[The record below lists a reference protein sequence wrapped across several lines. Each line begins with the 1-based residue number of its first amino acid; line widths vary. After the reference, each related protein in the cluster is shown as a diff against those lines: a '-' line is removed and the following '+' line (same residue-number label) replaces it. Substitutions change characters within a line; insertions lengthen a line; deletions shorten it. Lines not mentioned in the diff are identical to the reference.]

1 MSKGIFY
8 LIILT
13 VFLLVIWEINE
24 IVTIG
29 FQYTGIKRLIAI
41 FFCFCIILFWKY
53 HMVLAMVLL
62 SILLLAFVCICFV
75 YGQSVFNITFFEM
88 LIIFIYMLTIFIR
101 ARKNGK

>member
-53 HMVLAMVLL
+53 YNEPIKPHNKRRRIKV
-62 SILLLAFVCICFV
+62 
-75 YGQSVFNITFFEM
+75 
-88 LIIFIYMLTIFIR
+88 
-101 ARKNGK
+101 

>member
-41 FFCFCIILFWKY
+41 FF
-53 HMVLAMVLL
+53 A
-62 SILLLAFVCICFV
+62 
-75 YGQSVFNITFFEM
+75 SV
-88 LIIFIYMLTIFIR
+88 
-101 ARKNGK
+101 

>member
-53 HMVLAMVLL
+53 NMVLAMVLL
-62 SILLLAFVCICFV
+62 SILLLALKSSFNSRKRF
-75 YGQSVFNITFFEM
+75 QSTFQDV
-88 LIIFIYMLTIFIR
+88 
-101 ARKNGK
+101 G

>member
-41 FFCFCIILFWKY
+41 FFFLLY
-53 HMVLAMVLL
+53 NSVLE
-62 SILLLAFVCICFV
+62 I
-75 YGQSVFNITFFEM
+75 
-88 LIIFIYMLTIFIR
+88 
-101 ARKNGK
+101 